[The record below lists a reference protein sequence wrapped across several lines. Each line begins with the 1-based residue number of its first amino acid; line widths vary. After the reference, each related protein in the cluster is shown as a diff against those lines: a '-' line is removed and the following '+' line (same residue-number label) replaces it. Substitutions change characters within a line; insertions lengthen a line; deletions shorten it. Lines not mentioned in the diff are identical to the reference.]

1 MRAGWVVAVARASA
15 EGWQRVACNPE
26 TLPPDRVLALLC
38 CGPLHL
44 LARLAAFLCV
54 PFIPAHASPLRFANP
69 RRRQRLLLLPPPDLM
84 LARHSRSSFSSS
96 SSSSSS
102 SDEDDDDNDDYVD
115 IEDGDHINPHDD

>member
-1 MRAGWVVAVARASA
+1 MAVRPWWVVAVARASA

-44 LARLAAFLCV
+44 LLRFAAFLCV
-54 PFIPAHASPLRFANP
+54 PFLPAHGSLRFASP
-69 RRRQRLLLLPPPDLM
+69 RRRRAQPHRLLLLPPPEML
-84 LARHSRSSFSSS
+84 LARYSPPPS

-102 SDEDDDDNDDYVD
+102 SDEDDEDD
-115 IEDGDHINPHDD
+115 IEDGDFIHPHVD